1 MKNKFI
7 KIFSLLFTLIIISI
21 DFAATPSEITSTSW
35 PYFSEELQ
43 CDGAYVMDA
52 DSQVTLYSKNPDKRL
67 YPASLAKIMTAIIV
81 LEKTKNDLDSLVTFS
96 YNAVTKDIDRNSVT
110 IGASAGD
117 QLSIKDCLYSLLL
130 PSANDAANALA
141 EHIAGSI
148 TDFVKLMNEKCENLG
163 LTGTHFVNPSGL
175 HDDNQYTT
183 AHDMAIIMKT
193 AMQYPIFL
201 EISSS
206 VSYRHAPIRRYKN
219 PDNSNNQVLNT
230 NSIMVPGS
238 GFYYNGV
245 TAGKTGH
252 TKLAGNNLAASAK
265 KNNMHLIVIILG
277 GKTDKSRFQDA
288 RKLFNFHFDNYISL
302 RIKDIDN
309 RFKDDLSKI
318 SINNVGLVN
327 TLDISSDENSHI
339 TIPKNTDINKVKSN
353 LYYQTHDIYN
363 KYAIGTVDYYLEDKL
378 IGRCSLEGRDHSGNE
393 KIFTG
398 HLDLSRPL
406 NQKLN
411 NNEDQKAAKKTNALI
426 YKNEKG
432 VINISSTL
440 IIAFIIAFI
449 IVLFIIMFIFLY
461 ERVFTNINFP
471 LTKILFKL
479 HRKFK
484 H

>member
-1 MKNKFI
+1 MKNKLI
-7 KIFSLLFTLIIISI
+7 KIFSILFTITLITTT
-21 DFAATPSEITSTSW
+21 FAATPSEVSTGW
-35 PYFSEELQ
+35 PYFDGELE
-43 CDGAYVMDA
+43 CNAAYVIDA
-52 DSQVTLYSKNPDKRL
+52 DSSVTLFSYNPDKKL
-67 YPASLAKIMTAIIV
+67 YPASLAKLMTAIIV
-81 LEKTKNDLDSLVTFS
+81 LEKSKDNLDDLVTFS

-238 GFYYNGV
+238 GMYYNGV

-252 TKLAGNNLAASAK
+252 TNLAGNNLAVSAK
-265 KNNMHLIVIILG
+265 KNNMHLITIILG
-277 GKTDKSRFQDA
+277 GKTDKSRFKDA
-288 RKLFNFHFDNYISL
+288 KKLFDFHFNNYISL
-302 RIKDIDN
+302 RIKDIDD
-309 RFKDDLSKI
+309 RFKDDLGKM

-327 TLDISSDENSHI
+327 TLDISSDESSHI
-339 TIPKNTDINKVKSN
+339 TIPKGISLDKVKSN
-353 LYYQTHDIYN
+353 LYFQTTDIYN
-363 KYAIGTVDYYLEDKL
+363 KYAVGTVDYFLNNKL
-378 IGRCSLEGRDHSGNE
+378 IGRCSLEGKDKSGNE

-406 NQKLN
+406 NEN
-411 NNEDQKAAKKTNALI
+411 TVTNENQTTTKKTNALI
-426 YKNEKG
+426 YRSENG
-432 VINISSTL
+432 ILNVSNTL
-440 IIAFIIAFI
+440 IVAFVVAFAIVVFIIT
-449 IVLFIIMFIFLY
+449 FIFLY

-471 LTKILFKL
+471 LTKIIFKIR
-479 HRKFK
+479 RKFK